1 MKGALCKNKAVKG
14 AVDDIANGAGKNKRH
29 AQYQPC
35 FSVVFN
41 DEVKQNTNTGNSDK
55 PENTQGQLSPAAGQ
69 LHAKGH
75 AVVFGEIKIK
85 PMVENRDIASQG
97 QGEFYVKLYCLIQ
110 NQHQKDDKSRFF
122 QNSAFKTN
130 LSC

>member
-1 MKGALCKNKAVKG
+1 MKGTLGKNKAVKST
-14 AVDDIANGAGKNKRH
+14 VDDVSDGAGKNERH
-29 AQYQPC
+29 AQDQPC

-41 DEVKQNTNTGNSDK
+41 EEIQQNADTGNGDQ

-75 AVVFGEIKIK
+75 AVVFGEIKVK

-110 NQHQKDDKSRFF
+110 NQHQKDNKSRFF
-122 QNSAFKTN
+122 QNNAFKTN